1 MGVIHLGPLSALPGT
16 CIVLCALAMLYD
28 PGGTCTV
35 LAYRP
40 AHYCLRPK
48 LEYRLPLV
56 VLTRLNRFTLSHY
69 GSRTPLSTL
78 HAGLT
83 ASHARL
89 STGCLLGFAGSG
101 LSPDYTIHAELA
113 HNFRTLTP
121 HRGLSIR
128 RLYGFRLQRRHKK
141 WRRRR
146 RTSPAQRYYIPPE
159 GGALNPSGRRQ
170 PVPDRTFGAQGQ
182 RPGGAINPHARK
194 GVSTFGNT
202 GRHRPDPD
210 PNRAAGLSKGRR
222 AAPFVSRET
231 FLKNAARLYD
241 ALRFYQ

>member
-1 MGVIHLGPLSALPGT
+1 
-16 CIVLCALAMLYD
+16 MLYD

-40 AHYCLRPK
+40 VHFCLRPK

-56 VLTRLNRFTLSHY
+56 VLSRLNRFTLSHY

-113 HNFRTLTP
+113 HNLRTLRPEGRSILRTFFQIKNP
-121 HRGLSIR
+121 CETIDFTGIFYFSFIIYVRKYPRAVLRLRFHLPNPSPWPPVWRRPRRDLQRTVSRCQCGGQRGLC
-128 RLYGFRLQRRHKK
+128 Y
-141 WRRRR
+141 
-146 RTSPAQRYYIPPE
+146 SPHCRWH
-159 GGALNPSGRRQ
+159 Q
-170 PVPDRTFGAQGQ
+170 P
-182 RPGGAINPHARK
+182 
-194 GVSTFGNT
+194 
-202 GRHRPDPD
+202 
-210 PNRAAGLSKGRR
+210 GLR
-222 AAPFVSRET
+222 V
-231 FLKNAARLYD
+231 
-241 ALRFYQ
+241 

>member
-113 HNFRTLTP
+113 HNLRTL
-121 HRGLSIR
+121 
-128 RLYGFRLQRRHKK
+128 
-141 WRRRR
+141 
-146 RTSPAQRYYIPPE
+146 
-159 GGALNPSGRRQ
+159 
-170 PVPDRTFGAQGQ
+170 
-182 RPGGAINPHARK
+182 GAIAPSN
-194 GVSTFGNT
+194 F
-202 GRHRPDPD
+202 
-210 PNRAAGLSKGRR
+210 RALLLWSIPFP
-222 AAPFVSRET
+222 APYHPYLPYKKQAPKCLLFFEGKM
-231 FLKNAARLYD
+231 F
-241 ALRFYQ
+241 FY

>member
-16 CIVLCALAMLYD
+16 CIVLRALAMLYD

-56 VLTRLNRFTLSHY
+56 VLSRLNRFTLSHY

-113 HNFRTLTP
+113 HNLRTLRP
-121 HRGLSIR
+121 KGRSIFREALIKSLSDFILEFLCNAR
-128 RLYGFRLQRRHKK
+128 NGGDANSELFKELHDEAVHKNSYKSRLCELISASLEPYK
-141 WRRRR
+141 RRRPC
-146 RTSPAQRYYIPPE
+146 SP
-159 GGALNPSGRRQ
+159 N
-170 PVPDRTFGAQGQ
+170 
-182 RPGGAINPHARK
+182 
-194 GVSTFGNT
+194 
-202 GRHRPDPD
+202 
-210 PNRAAGLSKGRR
+210 LS
-222 AAPFVSRET
+222 
-231 FLKNAARLYD
+231 LKSS
-241 ALRFYQ
+241 

>member
-16 CIVLCALAMLYD
+16 CIVLRALAMLYD

-40 AHYCLRPK
+40 VHFCLRPK
-48 LEYRLPLV
+48 LGYRLPLV
-56 VLTRLNRFTLSHY
+56 VLSRLNRFTLSHY

-113 HNFRTLTP
+113 HTLRTLGTKSRQPSHRRCVQGRYRNPQRRRRYRPPERSEHNLPPSGGHNPRGAAPSTLTP
-121 HRGLSIR
+121 
-128 RLYGFRLQRRHKK
+128 
-141 WRRRR
+141 
-146 RTSPAQRYYIPPE
+146 
-159 GGALNPSGRRQ
+159 
-170 PVPDRTFGAQGQ
+170 
-182 RPGGAINPHARK
+182 
-194 GVSTFGNT
+194 
-202 GRHRPDPD
+202 
-210 PNRAAGLSKGRR
+210 
-222 AAPFVSRET
+222 
-231 FLKNAARLYD
+231 
-241 ALRFYQ
+241 

>member
-16 CIVLCALAMLYD
+16 CIVLRALAMLYD

-48 LEYRLPLV
+48 VEYRLPLV
-56 VLTRLNRFTLSHY
+56 VLSRLNRFTLSHY

-113 HNFRTLTP
+113 HNFRTLKP
-121 HRGLSIR
+121 QRGLSIR
-128 RLYGFRLQRRHKK
+128 RLYGFRRQRRHLY
-141 WRRRR
+141 WRPQGRPPRQR
-146 RTSPAQRYYIPPE
+146 SGTSYLPRAE
-159 GGALNPSGRRQ
+159 PS
-170 PVPDRTFGAQGQ
+170 T
-182 RPGGAINPHARK
+182 
-194 GVSTFGNT
+194 
-202 GRHRPDPD
+202 
-210 PNRAAGLSKGRR
+210 
-222 AAPFVSRET
+222 
-231 FLKNAARLYD
+231 RL
-241 ALRFYQ
+241 

>member
-16 CIVLCALAMLYD
+16 CIVLRALAMLYD

-101 LSPDYTIHAELA
+101 LSPNYTIHAELA
-113 HNFRTLTP
+113 HNFRTLGAIAPSNFRTLKP
-121 HRGLSIR
+121 HRGLS
-128 RLYGFRLQRRHKK
+128 K
-141 WRRRR
+141 WRLNLHACRERIR
-146 RTSPAQRYYIPPE
+146 QKDPAGP
-159 GGALNPSGRRQ
+159 
-170 PVPDRTFGAQGQ
+170 
-182 RPGGAINPHARK
+182 
-194 GVSTFGNT
+194 
-202 GRHRPDPD
+202 
-210 PNRAAGLSKGRR
+210 GLSAILISYRR
-222 AAPFVSRET
+222 DWQ
-231 FLKNAARLYD
+231 LL
-241 ALRFYQ
+241 

>member
-16 CIVLCALAMLYD
+16 CIVLRALAMLYD

-48 LEYRLPLV
+48 VEYRLPLV
-56 VLTRLNRFTLSHY
+56 VLSRLNRFTLSHY

-89 STGCLLGFAGSG
+89 STGCLLSFAGSG

-113 HNFRTLTP
+113 HNLRTL
-121 HRGLSIR
+121 R
-128 RLYGFRLQRRHKK
+128 
-141 WRRRR
+141 
-146 RTSPAQRYYIPPE
+146 
-159 GGALNPSGRRQ
+159 PSGRSILRTLFHNPSTQ
-170 PVPDRTFGAQGQ
+170 P
-182 RPGGAINPHARK
+182 
-194 GVSTFGNT
+194 
-202 GRHRPDPD
+202 
-210 PNRAAGLSKGRR
+210 
-222 AAPFVSRET
+222 AAP
-231 FLKNAARLYD
+231 AAPPLFPTKKSCEERI
-241 ALRFYQ
+241 ALSSQSFFIR